1 MPWHVWLIL
10 TVVEAT
16 KLWSGQAGPMPDF
29 KPQADAI
36 VNRIV
41 PDPNA
46 GADARPAVS
55 HALDVFAQLAREAGT
70 VRDADGEPL
79 VLDLTKIDREQ
90 QPNDLPREAR
100 LRELALAS
108 LDRFVERAGVARL
121 AEAID
126 SPRVFVQHWDQDSQ
140 EYSFNELGQVRRVQ
154 RALGHVARRA
164 SERGEWDQYVQCVKA
179 RIVLTRFALG
189 QPELMS
195 RLVGMSLFREF
206 AEDVQREL
214 VLHRLPKGLCVQIL
228 AATRAVP
235 WSDDVRPW
243 IDLHGLYLH
252 REIERCYTDD
262 GHGNGHPI
270 LSTGA
275 QLPLAAT
282 AFAAENLWTSQIPA
296 FLDAIHGGAGNLLG
310 MVMLDKRAAHGTI
323 ERFVASL
330 KESSIR
336 ARPDR
341 MPLPDWEKM
350 SSSLPLAFHSQFML
364 HHASAAAKWLRYE
377 DELRLRRAGL
387 QLLLAIHVFHDEHGR
402 YPDRLDELPEMQ
414 SHLAQHDPVSGRPMI
429 YKSIDPA
436 RDSMNRS
443 FLLYSIGADGVDN
456 GGREPESSW
465 MALDSRPQG
474 DFVFNGKPEQRRP

>member
-16 KLWSGQAGPMPDF
+16 RLWSGQAGPVPDF
-29 KPQADAI
+29 KPRTDAI

-41 PDPNA
+41 PDPSA
-46 GADARPAVS
+46 GADARPAVF
-55 HALDVFAQLAREAGT
+55 HALDVFAQLARDAAAW
-70 VRDADGEPL
+70 RDGDGEPL
-79 VLDLTKIDREQ
+79 VLDLTRIDREQ
-90 QPNDLPREAR
+90 SPDDPPRESR

-126 SPRVFVQHWDQDSQ
+126 SPRVFVQHWDEDSQ
-140 EYSFNELGQVRRVQ
+140 EYSFNDLGQVRRVQ

-189 QPELMS
+189 QPDLMS

-206 AEDVQREL
+206 AEDVQREV
-214 VLHRLPKGLCVQIL
+214 VLQRFPKGLCVQIL

-235 WSDDVRPW
+235 SSDDVRPW
-243 IDLHGLYLH
+243 IDLHGLSLH

-270 LSTGA
+270 VSTGA

-282 AFAAENLWTSQIPA
+282 AFAAENFWTSKVHA
-296 FLDAIHGGAGNLLG
+296 FLDSVHSGAGNLLG
-310 MVMLDKRAAHGTI
+310 MAMLDKRAAHGTI

-330 KESSIR
+330 KEDSTRS
-336 ARPDR
+336 RPER
-341 MPLPDWEKM
+341 LPQPDWEQM
-350 SSSLPLAFHSQFML
+350 SSSLPLAFHSQFMM
-364 HHASAAAKWLRYE
+364 HHASAAERWLRYE

-387 QLLLAIHVFHDEHGR
+387 QLLLAIQVFHDEHGR
-402 YPDRLDELPEMQ
+402 YPDRLDELPEMDR
-414 SHLAQHDPVSGRPMI
+414 HLALHDPVSGRPLI
-429 YKSIDPA
+429 YRPIDPA
-436 RDSMNRS
+436 RDSMTRS
-443 FLLYSIGADGVDN
+443 FLLYSIGADGVDD